1 MVVSLLMLNAM
12 DKIEQYI
19 EAQDS
24 VSETDS
30 RLLREIAYER
40 IQEAIKYTN
49 LQPGDPLSE
58 TRLSR
63 ALGISRT
70 PIREALQRLA
80 REGLLQII
88 PGRAITVAA
97 PSMQD
102 VLDALHVRE
111 LLEPELVRLAAGNL
125 PTEARETLLQVM
137 QEMEV
142 AAQGSDRDTWR
153 KADTIWHETLS
164 NYCPN
169 HLLGQM
175 VLQARNRMYN
185 QGADEKVPDQYII
198 DGTAEHRDVVDAII
212 ANDGE
217 AAEQHMR
224 EHIRQIRE
232 NMFKRLVR
240 Y

>member
-1 MVVSLLMLNAM
+1 MLDAM
-12 DKIEQYI
+12 DKIEKYI
-19 EAQDS
+19 EAQGQ

-40 IQEAIKYTN
+40 IQEAIKYTH

-97 PSMQD
+97 PSMQE
-102 VLDALHVRE
+102 VLDAIHVRE
-111 LLEPELVRLAAGNL
+111 LLEPELVRLAADGL
-125 PTEARETLLQVM
+125 PSEAREILLQAIH
-137 QEMEV
+137 EMEE
-142 AAQGSDRDTWR
+142 AAQAGDRASWR

-164 NYCPN
+164 HYCPN
-169 HLLGQM
+169 RLLGQL
-175 VLQARNRMYN
+175 VLQARNRMFN
-185 QGADEKVPDQYII
+185 EGAAEKVPDQYISE
-198 DGTAEHRDVVDAII
+198 GTVEHRAVVDAIM
-212 ANDGE
+212 ANDGDT
-217 AAEQHMR
+217 AEQLMK
-224 EHIRQIRE
+224 EHIRQVRE